1 MKDDTKYISEYVKEM
16 MLNDGW
22 KNVNY
27 TDYNLVAE
35 DEKNYIIEY
44 EVDKERKFGGV
55 LYKIYSLKINKKDYN
70 NFLRNKKLIQIK
82 LHENR

>member
-44 EVDKERKFGGV
+44 EVDKEREFGGV

>member
-16 MLNDGW
+16 MLTDGW

-70 NFLRNKKLIQIK
+70 KFLRNKKLIQIK

>member
-27 TDYNLVAE
+27 TDYNLVSE

-70 NFLRNKKLIQIK
+70 KFLRNKKLIQIK